1 MNRGR
6 HRLLPLLS
14 ILQTGKKV
22 PVRIWRLAALAA
34 AVAVFALP
42 ALSQAPPFV
51 HQESLVYEITWPSG
65 LSLGE
70 AQFTAM
76 KDGEGWSFEA
86 VINAALP
93 TMNIDDEYRSRT
105 DGELC
110 SKELIKKVRHGEKK
124 LDESVAYDQK
134 KLKARRSVAGAK
146 LEEVDIPPCGRD
158 GLAFLY
164 YLRSELAAGRVPPP
178 DDLNFGPQYQ
188 VVVSYAESIEVEGAG
203 QRSMADRMLVD
214 LTGPNSQ
221 RSFEIFV
228 GKDQARTPLLMRIPF
243 DLGTFSLKLLQ

>member
-1 MNRGR
+1 MR
-6 HRLLPLLS
+6 RLP
-14 ILQTGKKV
+14 
-22 PVRIWRLAALAA
+22 ALAA
-34 AVAVFALP
+34 VVVLLSAPGF
-42 ALSQAPPFV
+42 SQAPPFV
-51 HQESLVYEITWPSG
+51 HDESLVYEVTWPSG

-70 AQFTAM
+70 AQFKAI

-86 VINAALP
+86 VIRAALP
-93 TMNIDDEYRSRT
+93 TMDINDKYRSRT
-105 DGELC
+105 DAELC

-124 LDESVAYDQK
+124 LDESVTYDQK
-134 KLKARRSVAGAK
+134 NLKARRSIAGAAG

-188 VVVSYAESIEVEGAG
+188 VVATYAESIEVEAAG
-203 QRSMADRMLVD
+203 KRSMTDRMLVD

-228 GKDQARTPLLMRIPF
+228 GKDKARTPLLMRIPF